1 MALVETAPHEVKG
14 HLVYTEHGASP
25 YWLLG
30 KLLIEGLGGY
40 AGNVEVPVDGEIW
53 EVMMTDTDGGLAPR
67 EEDPVDEPL
76 NEWQLKARGAGE
88 HNRRKVTFE
97 VKPRWKGLEAYES
110 GKQVSTPF
118 DHDDGPDEGV
128 AVHFQGSNI
137 EPDEYPG
144 LLWAFVQGLADEAG
158 MTVSPHYFATLHE
171 WSSLYEYERYVR
183 VSRNMAQKY
192 ISNDGIMRRLLMLC
206 ADERGSKAELKIDN
220 EDVVG
225 YNHRLILPRSDAQRL
240 IDGHTAGKQLK
251 HYHPKHVRDSE
262 AEGADEDPLYHPKLG
277 ALARKSLDGSAWAW
291 SERDALRD
299 ELEELVLNTLRW
311 SGIPATPD
319 ATTFIADDHFTPQAT
334 DGDVRLYD
342 DPTPQLEA
350 EQEALVVTALR
361 SMTDADADLLE
372 RLVERGEGQDYRQ
385 LADGA
390 GRSISTLYRALERMG
405 GILESDGGEI
415 RFGSRK
421 LAERVK
427 AIVESA
433 EHHIRNATSR
443 AAQLVA
449 MDERRAESS
458 AFQEWLNEYAVE
470 VLQRKHEGRVRVRID
485 TVLSDLQADHYPTIV
500 EALREG
506 YSAWVQDGHD
516 AAAFREML
524 VDWRNRG
531 TPTTSK
537 AGNLLAA

>member
-30 KLLIEGLGGY
+30 KLLIEGHGGY
-40 AGNVEVPVDGEIW
+40 VGNLEVPVDGETW
-53 EVMMTDTDGGLAPR
+53 EVMLTDTDGGLAPR

-97 VKPRWKGLEAYES
+97 VKPRWSDMES
-110 GKQVSTPF
+110 WEGQDVNTPF

-137 EPDEYPG
+137 EPDAYPG
-144 LLWAFVQGLADEAG
+144 LLWEFVQGLAEAAG
-158 MTVSPHYFATLHE
+158 MQVSPHYFAALHD
-171 WSSLYEYERYVR
+171 WSSIYEYERYVR
-183 VSRNMAQKY
+183 VRRGMAKKY

-206 ADERGSKAELKIDN
+206 ADERGSKAELKLDN

-225 YNHRLILPRSDAQRL
+225 YNHRLILPRADAQRL

-262 AEGADEDPLYHPKLG
+262 DDGADEDPLYHPKVG
-277 ALARKSLDGSAWAW
+277 ALARKSLDGSAWSW
-291 SERDALRD
+291 SDRHDLGA
-299 ELEELVLNTLRW
+299 ELEESILNTLRW
-311 SGIPATPD
+311 SGIPVRPD
-319 ATTFIADDHFTPQAT
+319 ATTFIADDHFEPAAT
-334 DGDVRLYD
+334 DRNVRLYD
-342 DPTPQLEA
+342 DPTPEVEA
-350 EQEALVVTALR
+350 QQEALVVTALR
-361 SMTDADADLLE
+361 QMTDADVDLVE
-372 RLVERGEGQDYRQ
+372 RLVEDGEGQDYRE

-390 GRSISTLYRALERMG
+390 GHSVSTLYRALERMG
-405 GILESDGGEI
+405 DILRSDDGEI

-421 LAERVK
+421 IAQEIRG
-427 AIVESA
+427 IVEST
-433 EHHIRNATSR
+433 EHHIRNAADR
-443 AAQLVA
+443 ASQLVT
-449 MDERRAESS
+449 MNQQRAESS
-458 AFQEWLNEYAVE
+458 AFQQWLNEYAVE
-470 VLQRKHEGRVRVRID
+470 VLQRKDDGRVRVRID
-485 TVLSDLQADHYPTIV
+485 TVLSDLKADHYPTIR
-500 EALREG
+500 EALLEG

-524 VDWRNRG
+524 VQWSNRG
-531 TPTTSK
+531 DATTSK
-537 AGNLLAA
+537 PGVILDSA

>member
-1 MALVETAPHEVKG
+1 VALVETAPHEVKG

-30 KLLIEGLGGY
+30 KLLIEGHGGY
-40 AGNVEVPVDGEIW
+40 VGNLEVLVDGETW
-53 EVMMTDTDGGLAPR
+53 EVMLTDTDGGLAPR
-67 EEDPVDEPL
+67 AEDPVDEPL
-76 NEWQLKARGAGE
+76 NEWQIKARGAGE
-88 HNRRKVTFE
+88 HNRRKVTFDI
-97 VKPRWKGLEAYES
+97 KPRWSGLQSWEGED
-110 GKQVSTPF
+110 VNTPF

-128 AVHFQGSNI
+128 AVHFQGSNV
-137 EPDEYPG
+137 EPDAYPS
-144 LLWAFVQGLADEAG
+144 LLWEFVQALADDAG
-158 MTVSPHYFATLHE
+158 MSVSPHYFVTVHD
-171 WSSLYEYERYVR
+171 WSSIYEYERYVR
-183 VSRNMAQKY
+183 VRRNMAQKY

-225 YNHRLILPRSDAQRL
+225 YNHRLVLPRADAQRL

-262 AEGADEDPLYHPKLG
+262 DETAEEDPLYHPKVG

-291 SERDALRD
+291 EDRHDLGA
-299 ELEELVLNTLRW
+299 ELEEAIVNTLRW
-311 SGIPATPD
+311 AGIPVKPD
-319 ATTFIADDHFTPQAT
+319 ATTFIADDHFEPRAT
-334 DGDVRLYD
+334 DRDVRLYD
-342 DPTPQLEA
+342 DPTPQIEA

-372 RLVERGEGQDYRQ
+372 QLVERGEGQDYRQ

-421 LAERVK
+421 LAERVT

-470 VLQRKHEGRVRVRID
+470 VLQRKDEGRVRVRID
-485 TVLSDLQADHYPTIV
+485 TVLSDLKADHYPTIR
-500 EALREG
+500 EALLDG

-516 AAAFREML
+516 AAEFQQML

-537 AGNLLAA
+537 AGNLLAE